1 MNINQKFTL
10 KNDKIVMKYSVF
22 FIKLCGGQYMGGK
35 EGSRGYLYQSI
46 ATVMDTV
53 LDNKWK
59 AVEVEPDTDNDKV
72 DILWLYENNKKKVV
86 QVKSSENNISRTD
99 IIRWLKELIED
110 VNDAEEYKLMLIG
123 NCNDATSK
131 FITKIKKRNFSEQ
144 DKDYEDLSEIQSF
157 ISKIEIQLD
166 NFQLAALE
174 AQIHQNVS
182 RLLAKM
188 GHVLHP
194 SIIDQIAGAMVY
206 QFSKFSTNGTR
217 ITREEYIERIQE
229 WAYYNY
235 PEIKG
240 QGLVKKALEVA
251 FYYKD
256 KLDFSSKINRIYLP
270 ASPLNPLSE
279 KLKQSISEI
288 IEYKLLPK
296 SKEQIDKEK
305 NIAEKE
311 DLAKIFQAGINE
323 FTYDEISDCEKEEL
337 IGKINE
343 LLEVDVE
350 KSFFYVGDLKTRKNI
365 FTRDVEVRGTEK
377 EKEKG
382 RLLDSFLMELYEYE
396 HKYSYLKY
404 FQSLYLVPLV
414 LRNNGQS
421 YDEDIEVNL
430 KIPSN
435 VEVIIKES
443 MEIPNSTVIE
453 FFSGEDGF
461 LEYMLKHQR
470 DYQLEEYI
478 GYSQWQPIRTHFNL
492 PINLYLSAKE
502 IEERDRERFDD
513 YLDSIFDFEIYEES
527 NQTILKYYFRGLN
540 AKKNM
545 AFPAFLMVKA
555 DETFHIEYEITSKHL
570 GNKVIGELIYEIN

>member
-1 MNINQKFTL
+1 
-10 KNDKIVMKYSVF
+10 
-22 FIKLCGGQYMGGK
+22 MGGK

-46 ATVMDTV
+46 ATVIGTV

-59 AVEVEPDTDNDKV
+59 AVEVEPDTNNDKV
-72 DILWLYENNKKKVV
+72 DILWLYENKKKVV
-86 QVKSSENNISRTD
+86 QVKSSENNISKAD

-110 VNDAEEYKLMLIG
+110 VSDAEEYKLMLIG
-123 NCNDATSK
+123 NCTDATSR
-131 FITKIKKRNFSEQ
+131 FVTKIKKKNFSEQ
-144 DKDYEDLSEIQSF
+144 DKDYEDLSEIKSY
-157 ISKIEIQLD
+157 ISKIEIQFD
-166 NFQLAALE
+166 NFQLDALE

-256 KLDFSSKINRIYLP
+256 KLDFSNKIRNIYVP
-270 ASPLNPLSE
+270 ISSSNPSSE
-279 KLKQSISEI
+279 KLKQSIKEI
-288 IEYKLLPK
+288 ELYKLTSK
-296 SKEQIDKEK
+296 SKEEADVQNNISEDEELVKIFGTEIKKFKYKEITDSEKEK
-305 NIAEKE
+305 FIR
-311 DLAKIFQAGINE
+311 KI
-323 FTYDEISDCEKEEL
+323 K
-337 IGKINE
+337 E
-343 LLEVDVE
+343 LLGVEVE
-350 KSFFYVGDLKTRKNI
+350 NSFFYVGNLSTKKMMFSGN
-365 FTRDVEVRGTEK
+365 VEVKGTDE

-382 RLLDSFLMELYEYE
+382 KLLDSFLRKLYKYE
-396 HKYSYLKY
+396 QYYSYRKY
-404 FQSLYLVPLV
+404 IESLYLIPLV

-421 YDEDIEVNL
+421 YDEDIEVII

-435 VEVIIKES
+435 VLVITQES
-443 MEIPNSTVIE
+443 IEIPNTTVIE
-453 FFSGEDGF
+453 EFTGEEGL
-461 LEYMLKHQR
+461 LEYFLKHPR
-470 DYQLEEYI
+470 NYQLEEYL
-478 GYSQWQPIRTHFNL
+478 GYPRPISMRSHL
-492 PINLYLSAKE
+492 HIPLDLYPPSTKE
-502 IEERDRERFDD
+502 IKERKIERFND
-513 YLDSIFDFEIYEES
+513 YLEGIFNFEIYIEP
-527 NQTILKYYFRGLN
+527 NQTILQYYFRELN

>member
-1 MNINQKFTL
+1 
-10 KNDKIVMKYSVF
+10 
-22 FIKLCGGQYMGGK
+22 MGGK

-270 ASPLNPLSE
+270 ASPLNPLSK

-350 KSFFYVGDLKTRKNI
+350 KSFF
-365 FTRDVEVRGTEK
+365 
-377 EKEKG
+377 
-382 RLLDSFLMELYEYE
+382 M
-396 HKYSYLKY
+396 
-404 FQSLYLVPLV
+404 LV
-414 LRNNGQS
+414 
-421 YDEDIEVNL
+421 I
-430 KIPSN
+430 
-435 VEVIIKES
+435 
-443 MEIPNSTVIE
+443 
-453 FFSGEDGF
+453 
-461 LEYMLKHQR
+461 
-470 DYQLEEYI
+470 
-478 GYSQWQPIRTHFNL
+478 
-492 PINLYLSAKE
+492 
-502 IEERDRERFDD
+502 
-513 YLDSIFDFEIYEES
+513 
-527 NQTILKYYFRGLN
+527 
-540 AKKNM
+540 
-545 AFPAFLMVKA
+545 
-555 DETFHIEYEITSKHL
+555 
-570 GNKVIGELIYEIN
+570 